1 MDRRELLALWE
12 GFLPAQGPHSR
23 RGLAR
28 MVPHDEADR
37 RGTAFQIEGRDFGGM
52 RDRWYLPEHAG
63 LPLLLQGRAC
73 REYLLG
79 PEECGRQ
86 RRAHVFRLLERM
98 VARPLTAN

>member
-1 MDRRELLALWE
+1 MDRRKLLAVRE

-37 RGTAFQIEGRDFGGM
+37 GGTAFQIQGRDLGGM
-52 RDRWYLPEHAG
+52 RDRWYLPEYAG
-63 LPLLLQGRAC
+63 LPLLLQGRAS
-73 REYLLG
+73 REYLPG

-86 RRAHVFRLLERM
+86 RRVHVFRFLERM
-98 VARPLTAN
+98 VARP